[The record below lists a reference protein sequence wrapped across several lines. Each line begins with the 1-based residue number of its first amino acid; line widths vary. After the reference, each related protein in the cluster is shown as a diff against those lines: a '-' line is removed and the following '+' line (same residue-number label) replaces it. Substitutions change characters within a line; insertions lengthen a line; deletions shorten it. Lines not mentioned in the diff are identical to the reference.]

1 MRRFLFVL
9 ALTIALIAP
18 ASAAPPTTP
27 STPPTAKCPFERT
40 HDSDKAVFH
49 RLGDLPPANQYLAVY
64 RLDVCRAE
72 RILARGLGANGR
84 QTPSPRR

>member
-1 MRRFLFVL
+1 MRRFLIGPAL
-9 ALTIALIAP
+9 AIGLIAP
-18 ASAAPPTTP
+18 TSAAPPSP